1 MDVAN
6 GTRNHGAL
14 ILITTSARRPPG
26 SDKHFR
32 LLAHQA
38 VSLTIN

>member
-14 ILITTSARRPPG
+14 ILITTPARPPPESG
-26 SDKHFR
+26 THFCP
-32 LLAHQA
+32 LAHQA